1 MERIRVFVADRHA
14 LFREGIRRVLSAYPD
29 LEVWGEGVPSS
40 ELLPELEAG
49 GPGVLLV
56 DIDLPSLQGL
66 DVARLVKRRCP
77 GYGIIVLDPYWDD
90 EHLFRAIKAGAAG
103 YASKDI
109 GPRELVELVR
119 QVGQGRYPINDAV
132 LTRPQVAQR
141 VLRQFQDLSVLG
153 REIQEF
159 MSPLSAREL
168 EVLRYVA
175 SGYSNKQIA
184 AALNLSEQTIKNH
197 ITSILRKL
205 DANDRTQAVVMALR
219 QGWIQMPGQ
228 EERTSPR
235 KE

>member
-14 LFREGIRRVLSAYPD
+14 LFREGIRRALSDYPD
-29 LEVWGEGVPSS
+29 IEVWGEGVPSAD
-40 ELLPELEAG
+40 LLPELEAG
-49 GPGVLLV
+49 GPGVLIV

-66 DVARLVKRRCP
+66 EVARLVKRRCP
-77 GYGIIVLDPYWDD
+77 GYGIIVMDPYWDD
-90 EHLFRAIKAGAAG
+90 EHLFQAIKAGAAG

-109 GPRELVELVR
+109 GPRELVDLVR
-119 QVGQGRYPINDAV
+119 QVGAGRYPINDTV
-132 LTRPQVAQR
+132 LNRPQVAAR

-153 REIQEF
+153 REVQEL

-184 AALNLSEQTIKNH
+184 AVLNLSEQTIKNH

-219 QGWIQMPGQ
+219 QGWIKMPEG
-228 EERTSPR
+228 EEKASSRP
-235 KE
+235 E